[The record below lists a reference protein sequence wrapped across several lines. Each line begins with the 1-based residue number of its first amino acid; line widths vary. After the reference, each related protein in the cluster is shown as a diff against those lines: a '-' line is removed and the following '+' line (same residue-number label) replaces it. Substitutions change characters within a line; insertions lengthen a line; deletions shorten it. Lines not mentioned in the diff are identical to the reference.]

1 MTDCYKCGFW
11 DHDREGCT
19 CAAPDRSYACPIV
32 LGTIKKETS
41 EIDRMHN
48 ELEKYCRN
56 FLIHNVLCKQNG
68 RQCIFY
74 PYCSTHSD
82 FEDKDV
88 KRLYERM
95 KKKLEASDGEKD

>member
-1 MTDCYKCGFW
+1 MDDCYKCGFW

-19 CAAPDRSYACPIV
+19 CPVPDRVYACPIV
-32 LGTIKKETS
+32 TGSRQKEKS
-41 EIDRMHN
+41 DIDRMRD
-48 ELEKYCRN
+48 ELNKFCRS
-56 FLIHNVLCKQNG
+56 FVVCKQNG

-74 PYCSTHSD
+74 PYCSTHCD

-95 KKKLEASDGEKD
+95 KKKMEADDGNKD